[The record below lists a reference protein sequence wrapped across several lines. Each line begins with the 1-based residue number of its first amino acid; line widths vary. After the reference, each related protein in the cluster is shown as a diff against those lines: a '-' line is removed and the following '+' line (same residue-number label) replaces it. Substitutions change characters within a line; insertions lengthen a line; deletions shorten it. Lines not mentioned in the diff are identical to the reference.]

1 MIEYFAGI
9 ENNVVGFS
17 IDFEECPWYIVRI
30 KLQRCMY
37 YCLSFFKNK
46 LIKELSFVSIE
57 YIIYVLVKK
66 WEVEGRVAGREE
78 EGENERRKKKETRKE
93 EEREGKPSHIKN
105 QSINRGLN
113 GGLNSVHTWN
123 ESVFSGTLDL

>member
-1 MIEYFAGI
+1 
-9 ENNVVGFS
+9 
-17 IDFEECPWYIVRI
+17 
-30 KLQRCMY
+30 MY

-78 EGENERRKKKETRKE
+78 EGENERRKKRRRERRRR
-93 EEREGKPSHIKN
+93 ERENPLILKINPSIE
-105 QSINRGLN
+105 
-113 GGLNSVHTWN
+113 V
-123 ESVFSGTLDL
+123 